1 MVDEAD
7 KRDDNVLIEWPYPIR
22 FGEESEISTD
32 VLVVGGG
39 PAGCFSAIGAAKK
52 GAKVVLVEKGT
63 TITGGAAGTGVDHWQ
78 FAADTPCCK
87 LSAEE
92 IAGALVENNGGYTSG
107 ISRYIQAREGYDT
120 LCELESMGA
129 KVRDTEDEFKNCP
142 FRDEATKLLFAY
154 DYENKYTIRVWGSTF
169 KKVLYKEC
177 RRLGVEIYN
186 RVMGTSLLTEGGK
199 QGARVIGATGLNVRT
214 GKFYIFK
221 AKATILC
228 NSRPQ
233 RNWVFVSE
241 HRGITSFRGLNNAGN
256 GHAMAWRAGA
266 DLAMMEKSIPVGSEG
281 AGAFPPYGTG
291 NPRNTWYPCTM
302 VDAYGKEIPWV
313 DCNGKILK
321 TIEERTRPAEGQKFF
336 LEGGGISSKPHPGLD
351 KYRGPRPTP
360 DLPDRVRKGEFK
372 LPLYADLPSMPDCER
387 RIIFGM
393 MVGEEAK
400 TRIPILRTYNEA
412 GFDPNKDLLQ
422 GYQML
427 AGEKNWK
434 SLGSTQERAFG
445 EFGVSGG
452 LLVDWDLKTSLDGL
466 YAAGDTLFG
475 TEGYSHAACTGR
487 YAGRKAAE
495 YVQNEADP
503 VIDRLQVER
512 EKTRVY
518 QPTKVVSGMEWK
530 ELNAGIAR
538 VMQTYCGGIKSEEL
552 LRIGL
557 MTLNEIKDNE
567 SAAVYASDP
576 HKLGRTLDVLD
587 ILTSSEIIIHACM
600 ARKAS
605 SELLHFQR
613 SDYHKTDPPEWHKW
627 LTVREDN
634 GEVKTDLLPID
645 FWGDLKRNYEE
656 HCVKG

>member
-1 MVDEAD
+1 MDNETD
-7 KRDDNVLIEWPYPIR
+7 KWEDYIDIEWPYPICY
-22 FGEESEISTD
+22 GEESEIRTD

-39 PAGCFSAIGAAKK
+39 PAGCFAAIGAAKK
-52 GAKVVLVEKGT
+52 GAKVALVEKGAT
-63 TITGGAAGTGVDHWQ
+63 LTSGAAGTGVDHWQ

-92 IAGALVENNGGYTSG
+92 LTEAIVENNGGYTSG

-120 LCELESMGA
+120 LCELESMGG
-129 KVRDTEDEFKNCP
+129 KVRDTEDEFKDCS
-142 FRDEATKLLFAY
+142 FRDEETKLLFAY

-169 KKVLYKEC
+169 KKALYKEC
-177 RRLGVEIYN
+177 RRLGVEIYD

-199 QGARVIGATGLNVRT
+199 QGARVIGATGLNVRS
-214 GKFYIFK
+214 GKFYIFR

-233 RNWVFVSE
+233 RNWVFKSE

-266 DLAMMEKSIPVGSEG
+266 KLTMMEKSIPVGTEG

-291 NPRNTWYPCTM
+291 NPRNTWYPCSM
-302 VDAYGKEIPWV
+302 VDANGKSIPWS

-321 TIEERTRPAEGQKFF
+321 TVEDRTRPAKGQKFF

-351 KYRGPRPTP
+351 KYRGPRPIA
-360 DLPDRVRKGEFK
+360 DLSERTAKGEFV
-372 LPLYADLPSMPDCER
+372 LPFYSDLPSMPECER
-387 RIIFGM
+387 KVIFGM

-400 TRIPILRTYNEA
+400 TQIPILRTYKEA
-412 GFDPNKDLLQ
+412 GFDPDKDLLQ
-422 GYQML
+422 GYQMI
-427 AGEKNWK
+427 AGEKSWK
-434 SLGSTQERAFG
+434 SLGSAQERAFG

-487 YAGRKAAE
+487 YAGRQAAE
-495 YVQNEADP
+495 YVQNAAEP
-503 VIDRLQVER
+503 VIDRKQVER

-518 QPTKVVSGMEWK
+518 QPTKVASGIEWK
-530 ELNAGIAR
+530 ELNTGIAQ
-538 VMQTYCGGIKSEEL
+538 VMQTYCGGVKSEGL
-552 LRIGL
+552 LQIGL
-557 MTLNEIKDNE
+557 MSLNEIKDNE

-587 ILTSSEIIIHACM
+587 VLTINEIIINACR

-605 SELLHFQR
+605 SEILHFQR
-613 SDYHKTDPPEWHKW
+613 SDYPKNDLSEWHKW
-627 LTVREDN
+627 LTIREDN

-645 FWGDLKRNYEE
+645 FWGDLKKSYKE
-656 HCVKG
+656 HRVKG